1 MKERKRGLNIWML
14 IEDMFSPRGGGGLT
28 PVFSL
33 MKHTDLCQDLQ
44 KHNLKIDNHLQL
56 MGGGG
61 SYSIIKEHS
70 LKPEL
75 LPVAVLR
82 SNVTLSSSKQGSL
95 KLLNVATY

>member
-1 MKERKRGLNIWML
+1 ML

-56 MGGGG
+56 MGGGVH
-61 SYSIIKEHS
+61 I
-70 LKPEL
+70 L
-75 LPVAVLR
+75 LLR
-82 SNVTLSSSKQGSL
+82 NTL
-95 KLLNVATY
+95 